1 VADDDLQRLVQRRLF
16 ELGGDA
22 VEAARRSCWAV
33 TAQTIDRIACGR
45 HRRPVSERLAEAL
58 ARALDVPANRIRR
71 VVGLPLVDD
80 SRADVRTGPHLRI
93 VRNDGRLS

>member
-22 VEAARRSCWAV
+22 VAAARRSCWAV
-33 TAQTIDRIACGR
+33 TAQTIERIAGGQ

-58 ARALDVPANRIRR
+58 ARALDVPANRVRR
-71 VVGLPLVDD
+71 VAGLPLVDD
-80 SRADVRTGPHLRI
+80 THADIRTGPHLRI
-93 VRNDGRLS
+93 VRDDGRLP